1 MSDCDGRPEGNR
13 EGAVVGRLDGKVALI
28 SGGARGQGEA
38 EARLFAAEGAKVLLG
53 DVLDDVG
60 EKLAVEIGDAAT
72 YVHLD
77 VTSQDDWATAVEA
90 ATTRFGK
97 LDVLVNNAGIL
108 RFGSIERTSF
118 EEYRRVIEVNQFG
131 CFLGM
136 KTAIPALKAAG
147 GGAIV
152 NISSTQGLEG
162 MAGACAY
169 TASKFAVRGMTKSAA
184 LELGRF
190 GIRVN
195 SVHPGGIDTP
205 MLALDQM
212 DQANK
217 DAGYRHQPIGR
228 IGKPEE
234 VARLV
239 AFLASDESS
248 YSTGSEFLVEGGM
261 TAGLSLPGFE

>member
-1 MSDCDGRPEGNR
+1 VRLVQENPREEGI
-13 EGAVVGRLDGKVALI
+13 VGRLDGKVALI
-28 SGGARGQGEA
+28 SGAARGQGEA
-38 EARLFAAEGAKVLLG
+38 EARLFVAQGAKVVLG
-53 DVLDDVG
+53 DILDDLG
-60 EKLAVEIGDAAT
+60 EKLALDLGDPAT

-77 VTSQDDWATAVEA
+77 VTRPEDWDAAVQT
-90 ATTRFGK
+90 ATTSFGK
-97 LDVLVNNAGIL
+97 LDVLINNAGIL
-108 RFGSIERTSF
+108 RFGSIEKTTF
-118 EEYRRVIEVNQFG
+118 EQYRQVIEVNQFG

-136 KTAIPALKAAG
+136 KASIPALKAAG

-162 MAGACAY
+162 MAGAVAY
-169 TASKFAVRGMTKSAA
+169 SASKFAVRGMTKSAA

-205 MLALDQM
+205 MLALDQV
-212 DQANK
+212 DPENK
-217 DAGYRHQPIGR
+217 NAGYRRQPIAR
-228 IGKPEE
+228 IGQPEE

-239 AFLASDESS
+239 AFLASDEAS

-261 TAGLSLPGFE
+261 TAGLYFPGFE

>member
-1 MSDCDGRPEGNR
+1 M
-13 EGAVVGRLDGKVALI
+13 GRLDGKVALI
-28 SGGARGQGEA
+28 SGAARGQGEA
-38 EARLFAAEGAKVLLG
+38 EARLFVAEGAKVVLG
-53 DVLDDVG
+53 DVLDDLG
-60 EKLAVEIGDAAT
+60 EKLAVGIGDAAV

-77 VTSQDDWATAVEA
+77 VTRQEDWEAAVET
-90 ATTRFGK
+90 ATSSFGR

-108 RFGSIERTSF
+108 RFGSIERTPF
-118 EEYRRVIEVNQFG
+118 EDYRRVIEINQFG

-136 KTAIPALKAAG
+136 KAAIPALKAAG

-205 MLALDQM
+205 MLQLDQV

-217 DAGYRHQPIGR
+217 DAAYRHQPIGR
-228 IGKPEE
+228 IGQPEE

-239 AFLASDESS
+239 AFLSSDEAS

-261 TAGLSLPGFE
+261 TAGLSIPGFE

>member
-1 MSDCDGRPEGNR
+1 
-13 EGAVVGRLDGKVALI
+13 VGRLDGKVALI
-28 SGGARGQGEA
+28 SGAARGQGEA
-38 EARLFAAEGAKVLLG
+38 EARLFVAEGAKVVLG
-53 DVLDDVG
+53 DVLDDAG
-60 EKLAVEIGDAAT
+60 EKLVVEIGDAAA

-77 VTSQDDWATAVEA
+77 VTRQEDWESAVEA
-90 ATTRFGK
+90 AMSSFGR

-108 RFGSIERTSF
+108 RFGSIERTPF

-136 KTAIPALKAAG
+136 KAAIPALKTAG

-205 MLALDQM
+205 MLQLDQV

-217 DAGYRHQPIGR
+217 DAAYRHQPIGR
-228 IGKPEE
+228 IGQPEE

-239 AFLASDESS
+239 AFLASDEAS
-248 YSTGSEFLVEGGM
+248 YSTGAEFLIEGGM

>member
-1 MSDCDGRPEGNR
+1 
-13 EGAVVGRLDGKVALI
+13 VALI
-28 SGGARGQGEA
+28 SGAARGQGEA
-38 EARLFAAEGAKVLLG
+38 EARLFVAEGAKVVVG

-60 EKLAVEIGDAAT
+60 EKLVVEIGDAAA

-77 VTSQDDWATAVEA
+77 VTQQEDWEAAVEVA
-90 ATTRFGK
+90 MSRFGR

-108 RFGSIERTSF
+108 RFGSIERTPF
-118 EEYRRVIEVNQFG
+118 EEYRGVIEVNQFG

-136 KTAIPALKAAG
+136 KASIPALKAAG

-184 LELGRF
+184 LELGRY

-205 MLALDQM
+205 MLQLDQV

-217 DAGYRHQPIGR
+217 DAAYRHQPIGR
-228 IGKPEE
+228 IGQPEE

-239 AFLASDESS
+239 AFLASDEAS
-248 YSTGSEFLVEGGM
+248 YSTGSEFLIEGGM
-261 TAGLSLPGFE
+261 TAGLSIPGFE